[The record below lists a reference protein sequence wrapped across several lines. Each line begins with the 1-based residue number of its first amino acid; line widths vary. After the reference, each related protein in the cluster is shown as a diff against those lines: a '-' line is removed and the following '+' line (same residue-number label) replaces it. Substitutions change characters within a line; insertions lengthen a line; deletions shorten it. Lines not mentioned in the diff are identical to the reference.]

1 MMKRL
6 GRYRENLP
14 EASDERNARGKMKFH
29 DISREFR
36 DNQQAFMQD
45 FLECLED
52 DFDTNS
58 AMTIIFEFQSYINS
72 GIDEEIFSVEEA
84 KSLVDLLRSWNEVIA
99 LFDFDLLESKEV
111 IPEEIT
117 KLALDRL
124 DAKIAKNW

>member
-1 MMKRL
+1 MKRL

>member
-1 MMKRL
+1 
-6 GRYRENLP
+6 
-14 EASDERNARGKMKFH
+14 
-29 DISREFR
+29 
-36 DNQQAFMQD
+36 MQD